1 MRKFVFLTAFLASF
15 AQAYP
20 VTLEFSGYV
29 SSIDLHD
36 RATGNPLTIAPN
48 SPFYFNGNQ
57 VFNGNSRV
65 TGTFTFDTDSNH
77 YNFDCSK
84 VLDVSYAMSL
94 EGITYSRE
102 PARSC
107 NDDFDADI
115 NRITAHFEGPALHQT
130 SGPNSSIQ
138 NFVFNFANGAFTGG
152 TFVLDYM
159 IGDGLSGPGIRGVF
173 DSVTL
178 ASVPE
183 PGAWTLVL
191 AGLVGVCLLRRHRNG
206 RDR

>member
-20 VTLEFSGYV
+20 ITLEFTGYV
-29 SSIDLHD
+29 SSIDLRD
-36 RATGNPLTIAPN
+36 RATGNPLDIDPN
-48 SPFYFNGNQ
+48 SPFYFNGSQ
-57 VFNGNSRV
+57 VFDGNSRV

-77 YNFDCSK
+77 YNYDCSK
-84 VLDVSYAMSL
+84 VLDVSYQMSL
-94 EGITYSRE
+94 EGIGYSRE

-115 NRITAHFEGPALHQT
+115 DRIVAHFEGPALQQT
-130 SGPNSSIQ
+130 GGPNSSIQ
-138 NFVFNFANGAFTGG
+138 NFVFNFADGVFTSGS
-152 TFVLDYM
+152 FVLDYM
-159 IGDGLSGPGIRGVF
+159 IGDGLIGPGIRGVI

-191 AGLVGVCLLRRHRNG
+191 VGLAGVGLLRRHRNP
-206 RDR
+206 RR